1 MAPYLERAAFK
12 RERLGREY
20 IFATI
25 KHGPRTVQIRLAVG
39 CRELLKDLAVHGRRH
54 IRGDSDIIV
63 VDHDIGQSLNF
74 KEVGVDVDCLAQLA
88 WSWSTD
94 ILRHLNRW
102 SRHHGRGGSSCSFTE
117 LLFVGTREEV
127 AGRLS
132 VSCCLCSSGVE
143 WGGVGGET
151 RDMHAFYTP
160 LTFNVPDCAFQ

>member
-63 VDHDIGQSLNF
+63 VDHDIGQLLNF

-102 SRHHGRGGSSCSFTE
+102 SRHHGRGGS
-117 LLFVGTREEV
+117 
-127 AGRLS
+127 
-132 VSCCLCSSGVE
+132 
-143 WGGVGGET
+143 
-151 RDMHAFYTP
+151 
-160 LTFNVPDCAFQ
+160 